1 MLGRNLDADQNAMRS
16 WSEHASGRTEAAA
29 DLADRV
35 ATLAASAAGD
45 DGAVRVTVASSG
57 VLTGLE
63 LDDRVQRLP
72 GAELAGEILRT
83 MRRAQS
89 HLTDRVAVAVE
100 ETVGAGTETGKA
112 VLDTFSQRFPGEIAA
127 TAEPAAPGLPAA
139 SGEVVALGDGPVMPA
154 PPQLTFESRPT
165 LPHQAPG
172 VGFESGR
179 DSRAR

>member
-1 MLGRNLDADQNAMRS
+1 MLDRNLDADQDATRS
-16 WSEHASGRTEAAA
+16 WSERVSGRTEAAA

-35 ATLAASAAGD
+35 ATLAASATGGD
-45 DGAVRVTVASSG
+45 GGIRVTIASSG

-63 LDDRVQRLP
+63 LDDRVHHLP

-83 MRRAQS
+83 IRRAQS
-89 HLTDRVAVAVE
+89 CLAERVAVAVE
-100 ETVGAGTETGKA
+100 ETVGADTETGKA
-112 VLDTFSQRFPGEIAA
+112 VLDSFARRFPAVPDD
-127 TAEPAAPGLPAA
+127 EPGR
-139 SGEVVALGDGPVMPA
+139 PVMPS
-154 PPQLTFESRPT
+154 PPQLTFGGRPT